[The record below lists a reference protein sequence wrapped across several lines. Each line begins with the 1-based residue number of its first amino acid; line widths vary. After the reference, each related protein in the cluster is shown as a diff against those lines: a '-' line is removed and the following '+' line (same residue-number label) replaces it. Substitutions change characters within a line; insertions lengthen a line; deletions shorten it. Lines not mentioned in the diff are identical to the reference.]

1 MIVKKLAALGVVLFC
16 FLRLSVFGFSGETEL
31 QIKES
36 IKAEYLREYPSISIA
51 NVKIEIAAKMD
62 TAGYRYKSIEP
73 LRQNLNK
80 SVGVAS
86 VTFES
91 AQKTDKKIFV
101 KYEIDA
107 SLEVLKAAYNIQK
120 DKIITSSDTT
130 SENIKFK
137 NFFAKPLSKEQL
149 KNVVAKRFIRA
160 ATVLTALDI
169 AGASSVKR
177 GSVMYAVISQDF
189 LDIELEA
196 TTLEDGNVGDT
207 INVKTKSGKVM
218 KAYISSPSKL
228 EIR

>member
-16 FLRLSVFGFSGETEL
+16 FLRVTVFGFSGETEL

-36 IKAEYLREYPSISIA
+36 IKAEYLREYPGISIS

-62 TAGYRYKSIEP
+62 TAEYRYKSIEP

-80 SVGVAS
+80 SIGVAS

-91 AQKTDKKIFV
+91 AQKIDKKIFV

-130 SENIKFK
+130 SETVKFK
-137 NFFAKPLSKEQL
+137 NFFAKPLSKGQL